1 MRGYLDTLQVIVLI
15 ALRNLFASRLKTLI
29 VGGIILF
36 GSMLVVVGTG
46 LVDSVDAS
54 MSRSII
60 GSVAGHIQVYNAKS
74 KDELTVMGGM
84 MMESPDIAQLD
95 DFKAVRAAILSVPN
109 AKTVVPMGQSMA
121 MVPAGNTV
129 DVVLE
134 KLRDL
139 VRRQQAGEDVQAE
152 LAVQKDHVRQIM
164 NVLFADLANVNKIM
178 DAKAITADE
187 RETVERAKAPGFWDE
202 FDKDP
207 LGTLEFLENKIAP
220 LASDADMLF
229 LRYVGTDPAAFARSF
244 DRMKIVDGTT
254 IPPGKRGFLFSK
266 WTYEWQVKL
275 KTAHRLD
282 RIYDGVHEQGKTIAR
297 DDDLQRLVRL
307 NTAEVKELMLQLD
320 SQQTSIFRTKLQKE
334 LGSSQAD
341 VAGLLAQFFEV
352 DDQNLD
358 RRYRFFYE
366 KLAPSL
372 TLYRVRVG
380 DILTV
385 KAFTK
390 SGYVQSVNLPVYG
403 TFTFEGLEESHLAGA
418 LNLMDMVSFR
428 ELYGFATAE
437 RDREIA
443 ALKAAAGFKE
453 VDRDR
458 AEAELFGGTPEEG
471 PGAGEEA
478 KPLTMK
484 DADAILRGLAGKGA
498 RREKRLAASY
508 DPAQLEQ
515 GVVLSAAVIV
525 KDPRRIPETIRAIEA
540 AGAKAGLPLKA
551 IDWKTAAGLVGQF
564 VTMIR
569 AVLYIS
575 VLIIFA
581 VALVIINNALVM
593 ATLER
598 MAEIGTL
605 RAIGA
610 QRRFLLGML
619 VVETLVV
626 GGVFGGIGA
635 ALGVGALAVFRA
647 VGIPASNDTLYF
659 LFSGPRL
666 YPGFSPVN
674 VAIALT
680 IVFLVSGASSVY
692 PGLLAM
698 RVSPRQAMQSDE

>member
-1 MRGYLDTLQVIVLI
+1 MRGYLDTLKVIVII
-15 ALRNLFASRLKTLI
+15 AFRNLFASWLKTLI

-36 GSMLVVVGTG
+36 GSMLVVVGTA

-74 KDELTVMGGM
+74 NDDLTVMGSFQ
-84 MMESPDIAQLD
+84 MEGADLAQID
-95 DFKAVRAAILSVPN
+95 DFKTMRETILSVPN
-109 AKTVVPMGQSMA
+109 VKAVVPMGLSGA

-129 DVVLE
+129 DVMLE

-139 VRRQQAGEDVQAE
+139 VRRQQAGEDVQA
-152 LAVQKDHVRQIM
+152 AINSQKDHIRQIVEVLAADFV
-164 NVLFADLANVNKIM
+164 NVRKLLNE
-178 DAKAITADE
+178 KAVAPEETAAI
-187 RETVERAKAPGFWDE
+187 RRASAPDFWSE

-207 LGTLEFLENKIAP
+207 LGTLEFLENRIAP
-220 LASDADMLF
+220 IASDADMLF
-229 LRYVGTDPAAFARSF
+229 LRYIGTDPAAFAKSF

-266 WTYEWQVKL
+266 WIYEEQVKL

-282 RIYDGVHEQGKTIAR
+282 RIYDGVHKQGQTIAK
-297 DDDLQRLVRL
+297 DNDLQNLIKR
-307 NTAEVKELMLQLD
+307 NTTEVKELMLQLD
-320 SQQTSIFRTKLQKE
+320 GQQTAMFRAKLQQE
-334 LGSSQAD
+334 LGSRNPD
-341 VAGLLAQFFEV
+341 VGGLLAEFFKV
-352 DDQNLD
+352 DDRNLD
-358 RRYRFFYE
+358 RRYRFFYDQ
-366 KLAPSL
+366 LAPSL

-380 DILTV
+380 DTLTI

-390 SGYVQSVNLPVYG
+390 SGYVQSVNVPVYG
-403 TFTFEGLEESHLAGA
+403 TFTFEGLEESHLAGE
-418 LNLMDMVSFR
+418 LNVMDMVSFR

-437 RDREIA
+437 RDHEIA
-443 ALKAAAGFKE
+443 ALKTAAGFKD
-453 VDRDR
+453 VDRDQ
-458 AEAELFGGTPEEG
+458 AEAELFGSQPSE
-471 PGAGEEA
+471 AGKAAEA
-478 KPLTMK
+478 TQALTIK
-484 DADAILRGLAGKGA
+484 DADAILGGMGGKGK
-498 RREKRLAASY
+498 REKREQQPY

-515 GVVLSAAVIV
+515 GVVLNAAVIV
-525 KDPRRIPETIRAIEA
+525 HNPRLLPQTMRAIEA
-540 AGAKAGLPLKA
+540 AGRKAGLPLKA
-551 IDWKTAAGLVGQF
+551 IDWQKAAGLIGQF
-564 VTMIR
+564 VMLIR

-619 VVETLVV
+619 VVETLAV
-626 GGVFGGIGA
+626 GGLFGGIGA
-635 ALGVGALAVFRA
+635 ALGVGVLSLLRV

-674 VAIALT
+674 VAIALI
-680 IVFLVSGASSVY
+680 IVFLVSGASSIY

-698 RVSPRQAMQSDE
+698 GVSPRQAMQSDE